1 MMHIPIAVGSVPIP
15 LESIGSERVGIEAA
29 ADPCRLCVTSKARYG
44 MIAWLRR
51 RLEGLGK
58 EGT

>member
-1 MMHIPIAVGSVPIP
+1 VGSVPIP
-15 LESIGSERVGIEAA
+15 VESIGTERVGIEAD

-58 EGT
+58 EGA

>member
-1 MMHIPIAVGSVPIP
+1 MHIPIAVGSVPIP
-15 LESIGSERVGIEAA
+15 VESIGTERVGIEAD

-51 RLEGLGK
+51 RLEGLVK
-58 EGT
+58 EGA